1 MTRVV
6 LVHGFTQTGRSWDV
20 VARALASEHD
30 VVALDAPGHGEL
42 ADVALD
48 LWQGARLVAQQ
59 GGRAAYVGYS
69 MGGRLC
75 LHVALAHP
83 DFVEALVLVGTTAGI
98 RDDVE
103 RADRKRDDEARA
115 ARIERDGVDAFLRE
129 WLAQPL
135 FTSLP
140 PEARGLDDRR
150 TNTAAGLAASLRLA
164 GTGTQEPLWDRLA
177 ELEMPVLLVA
187 GERDEKFT
195 ALAHQMAVAIGGNAR
210 VALVADA
217 GHAAHLER
225 PGAFVEIV
233 RTFLDQ
239 H

>member
-6 LVHGFTQTGRSWDV
+6 LVHGFTQTRRSWDV
-20 VARALASEHD
+20 VARALAPRHE

-42 ADVALD
+42 AEVALD
-48 LWQGARLVAQQ
+48 LWQGARLIAQL

-83 DFVEALVLVGTTAGI
+83 DFVEALVLVGATAGI
-98 RDDVE
+98 RDEDE
-103 RADRKRDDEARA
+103 RDGRRRDDEATA
-115 ARIERDGVDAFLRE
+115 ARIERDGVDAFLRD

-135 FTSLP
+135 FASLA
-140 PEARGLDDRR
+140 PEATGVDDRR
-150 TNTAAGLAASLRLA
+150 TNTAVGLAASLRLA
-164 GTGTQEPLWDRLA
+164 GTGAQEPLWDRLH

-187 GERDEKFT
+187 GERDDKFSV
-195 ALAHQMAVAIGGNAR
+195 LAGEMAAAIGENAHF
-210 VALVADA
+210 ALVPGA

-225 PGAFVEIV
+225 ADAFVEIV
-233 RTFLDQ
+233 TSFLA
-239 H
+239 

>member
-48 LWQGARLVAQQ
+48 LWQGARLLAQQ
-59 GGRAAYVGYS
+59 GGRAAYAGYS

-115 ARIERDGVDAFLRE
+115 ARIERDGVDPFLRE

-150 TNTAAGLAASLRLA
+150 TNTAAGLAGSLRLA
-164 GTGTQEPLWDRLA
+164 GTGAQEPLWDRLA

-195 ALAHQMAVAIGGNAR
+195 ALAHEMATAIGGNAR

>member
-1 MTRVV
+1 MSRVV
-6 LVHGFTQTGRSWDV
+6 LVHGFTQTRRSWDV
-20 VARALASEHD
+20 IAGALAPRHD

-59 GGRAAYVGYS
+59 GGRAAYAGYS

-83 DFVEALVLVGTTAGI
+83 DFVDALVLVGATAGI
-98 RDDVE
+98 RDDLV
-103 RADRKRDDEARA
+103 RVTRRRDDEARA
-115 ARIERDGVDAFLRE
+115 ARIERDGVDAFLHE

-135 FTSLP
+135 LASLP
-140 PEARGLDDRR
+140 REARGLADRR

-164 GTGTQEPLWDRLA
+164 GTGAQDPLWHRLP

-187 GERDEKFT
+187 GGRDEKFT
-195 ALAHQMAVAIGGNAR
+195 ALAREMAVAIGDNAH

-225 PGAFVEIV
+225 PDTFVGIME
-233 RTFLDQ
+233 TFLDR

>member
-6 LVHGFTQTGRSWDV
+6 LVHGFTQTRRSWDV
-20 VARALASEHD
+20 VARALAPTYD

-42 ADVALD
+42 ADVTLD

-83 DFVEALVLVGTTAGI
+83 DFVEALVLVGATAGI

-103 RADRKRDDEARA
+103 RADRRRDDEARA

-135 FTSLP
+135 FGSLP

-164 GTGTQEPLWDRLA
+164 GTGAQEPLWNRLA

-187 GERDEKFT
+187 GERDQRFSEIAREM
-195 ALAHQMAVAIGGNAR
+195 ALATGSNAR

-225 PGAFVEIV
+225 PDPFVEIV
-233 RTFLDQ
+233 KTFLDQ